1 MDQIVVAV
9 AQLGLYAVGL
19 GALAAWVTTP
29 RRDRAAFALAAV
41 LAVVAVLVC
50 VKAAGAAWTD
60 PRPFVV
66 DGRAPLFSHV
76 SDNGFP
82 SDHTMLAMAVAAVV
96 AWWRRKVGAG
106 LMALSVVVGAARVGA
121 HVHHVPDVVGALL
134 IGTACAAAAVMVAS
148 RVGHGSRAVPLP
160 AHPGPAAARTGSRDR
175 ARAAGDSDDRHGS

>member
-66 DGRAPLFSHV
+66 DGRAPLFSQAQQPREL
-76 SDNGFP
+76 G
-82 SDHTMLAMAVAAVV
+82 
-96 AWWRRKVGAG
+96 
-106 LMALSVVVGAARVGA
+106 RV
-121 HVHHVPDVVGALL
+121 
-134 IGTACAAAAVMVAS
+134 TA
-148 RVGHGSRAVPLP
+148 PEP
-160 AHPGPAAARTGSRDR
+160 PE
-175 ARAAGDSDDRHGS
+175 DSDDRHGS